1 MDLGLLMMIVWA
13 MLSWRLLWDN
23 MEVLNSVSLWRSC
36 VATVLLVI
44 CAPVFFL
51 SDLGEV
57 VLDLVV
63 GEEEDGE

>member
-1 MDLGLLMMIVWA
+1 MGLGLLMWVI
-13 MLSWRLLWDN
+13 LSWNLLWDN
-23 MEVLNSVSLWRSC
+23 MEVLSSISLWRCC

-57 VLDLVV
+57 ILDLIV
-63 GEEEDGE
+63 GEEEGE

>member
-1 MDLGLLMMIVWA
+1 
-13 MLSWRLLWDN
+13 
-23 MEVLNSVSLWRSC
+23 MEVLESVSLWRSC

-57 VLDLVV
+57 ILDLVV
-63 GEEEDGE
+63 GEEEEEGEEEGE